1 MRTIAT
7 VLTIVLFVAFS
18 VAGSVRGQQK
28 LAVFKEVAEQ
38 VGLKFQHYN
47 GMTGKFYLP
56 EITGSGGA
64 LLDFDNDGDL
74 DVLIS
79 NNGEPPTLLR
89 NQGGNRNNWIGLE
102 LIGRQSNRAAVGA
115 VITWQTGKIKRSR
128 LKTAGGSYLASHDPR
143 EVLGLGSAAKVDS
156 VEIRWPSGKVDR
168 LANPPINRYLKVIEG
183 FGISDLR
190 KNK

>member
-74 DVLIS
+74 DVFLVQG
-79 NNGEPPTLLR
+79 NVLEPNTQPGKTLFPWRGAEPPR
-89 NQGGNRNNWIGLE
+89 
-102 LIGRQSNRAAVGA
+102 
-115 VITWQTGKIKRSR
+115 GK
-128 LKTAGGSYLASHDPR
+128 L
-143 EVLGLGSAAKVDS
+143 
-156 VEIRWPSGKVDR
+156 
-168 LANPPINRYLKVIEG
+168 
-183 FGISDLR
+183 
-190 KNK
+190 